1 MSKFSRNS
9 NQRVCEKAFG
19 STPRR
24 ARRDIMKGKCMKKFI
39 SSFAQKESG
48 AITTEF
54 LVICAAVVGLG
65 IVGAGGLKGSAP
77 VPEPDVNK
85 TLNRFTAGFE

>member
-1 MSKFSRNS
+1 MAFGFTSR
-9 NQRVCEKAFG
+9 RVC
-19 STPRR
+19 
-24 ARRDIMKGKCMKKFI
+24 RDTMEGNCMKKLI
-39 SSFAQKESG
+39 TLFAKKESG

-77 VPEPDVNK
+77 TPEPDVNK
-85 TLNRFTAGFE
+85 TLDRFTAGFE